1 MNVEIINVG
10 TELLLGEIV
19 NTNATYLQKMC
30 KELGFNVFFQ
40 TVVGDNSQRFLDCL
54 DIAFNRGCDC
64 VITTGELGPTEDD
77 LTKELSAKYLGL
89 EMIFDEDEAKK
100 VNDKCCFVTQLD
112 KVSDNNF
119 KQAYFPKNCYVL
131 DNPIGTANGCV
142 MSKDKKM
149 IVNLPGPPKE
159 MTYVVD
165 HQLKPYLEK
174 YRQAKIYTYDL
185 VTQGIGESAAAT
197 LIDDI
202 VQSQK
207 DISIALYASEEYVRV
222 RLGVKAKHQSEADEF
237 VKQTKKMI
245 EEKLKDYLVENP
257 NLFEEVMKKVN
268 GFTILNECDFLL
280 SDYFVNNGGPVFIH
294 LTLKEHPLGEIVHV
308 LLKYKEKEIFKLYK
322 AINEDSSYV
331 GALDLKPKGNL
342 GNYLDDLREH
352 VVPYKNISLAFAL
365 GVSSSIVAKLNMHY
379 KDINTLLVH
388 LFAESTKG
396 KSTAAMLAIS
406 VWGNPNLSG
415 GGLYN
420 TWNSTENALST
431 SLAGNYGIAYAL
443 DELSMSKIEDTT
455 SLIYNLVGGK
465 DKARLTKDIELRA
478 AATWTTS
485 IISTGEVSLL
495 SKAKNNTGLDIR
507 VLELGGIVW
516 TEDANHSDQVKALV
530 NRNYGVFGA
539 DFVKRLIEFPADRLK
554 EIFEEEREIFIQKV
568 KEKNIQDDMLS
579 RTSCKY
585 AIVTLTIRLINSR
598 YKDRGIILDIE
609 GIRELL
615 VDTEI
620 NSINRRG
627 IKRKAE
633 DWLIQYIESNASKFK
648 SGKETNTNVD
658 YWGTRK
664 ELPNGE
670 LEVAILTNKFEEIMR
685 KGKFEDTKV
694 VLEQLKKEGKLEY
707 EAGRLTRKRK
717 VNAIQT
723 PVYVIR
729 LSQ

>member
-1 MNVEIINVG
+1 MVLKKIIRKPLTGGDKNLKTELFEEKINEDITERELRQNQEVLVNNEEIIPQESTNKDNIIMEKKEELNGLEKVDDEISICYESGKLFYNGDKTSNLLKVGVPEINIDTNNVMLPITTKYLNRDIKILIPRDKAMSKREIIKLSLQG
-10 TELLLGEIV
+10 ADVTEENAKYHIRSIEYQERKIGRV
-19 NTNATYLQKMC
+19 NNTHS
-30 KELGFNVFFQ
+30 ELGF
-40 TVVGDNSQRFLDCL
+40 
-54 DIAFNRGCDC
+54 A
-64 VITTGELGPTEDD
+64 
-77 LTKELSAKYLGL
+77 
-89 EMIFDEDEAKK
+89 
-100 VNDKCCFVTQLD
+100 
-112 KVSDNNF
+112 
-119 KQAYFPKNCYVL
+119 
-131 DNPIGTANGCV
+131 
-142 MSKDKKM
+142 
-149 IVNLPGPPKE
+149 
-159 MTYVVD
+159 
-165 HQLKPYLEK
+165 
-174 YRQAKIYTYDL
+174 
-185 VTQGIGESAAAT
+185 
-197 LIDDI
+197 
-202 VQSQK
+202 
-207 DISIALYASEEYVRV
+207 
-222 RLGVKAKHQSEADEF
+222 
-237 VKQTKKMI
+237 
-245 EEKLKDYLVENP
+245 
-257 NLFEEVMKKVN
+257 
-268 GFTILNECDFLL
+268 
-280 SDYFVNNGGPVFIH
+280 
-294 LTLKEHPLGEIVHV
+294 
-308 LLKYKEKEIFKLYK
+308 KYKEKEIFKLYK

>member
-1 MNVEIINVG
+1 MVLKKIIRKPLTGGYKNLKTELFEEKINEDITERELRQNQEVLVNNEEIIPQESTNKDNIIMEKKEELNGLEKVDDEISICYESGKLFYNGDKTSNLLKVGVPEINIDTNNVMLPITTKYLNRDIKILIPRDKAMSKREIIKLSLQG
-10 TELLLGEIV
+10 ADVTEENAKYHIRSIEYQERKIGRV
-19 NTNATYLQKMC
+19 NNTHS
-30 KELGFNVFFQ
+30 ELGF
-40 TVVGDNSQRFLDCL
+40 
-54 DIAFNRGCDC
+54 A
-64 VITTGELGPTEDD
+64 
-77 LTKELSAKYLGL
+77 
-89 EMIFDEDEAKK
+89 
-100 VNDKCCFVTQLD
+100 
-112 KVSDNNF
+112 
-119 KQAYFPKNCYVL
+119 
-131 DNPIGTANGCV
+131 
-142 MSKDKKM
+142 
-149 IVNLPGPPKE
+149 
-159 MTYVVD
+159 
-165 HQLKPYLEK
+165 
-174 YRQAKIYTYDL
+174 
-185 VTQGIGESAAAT
+185 
-197 LIDDI
+197 
-202 VQSQK
+202 
-207 DISIALYASEEYVRV
+207 
-222 RLGVKAKHQSEADEF
+222 
-237 VKQTKKMI
+237 
-245 EEKLKDYLVENP
+245 
-257 NLFEEVMKKVN
+257 
-268 GFTILNECDFLL
+268 
-280 SDYFVNNGGPVFIH
+280 
-294 LTLKEHPLGEIVHV
+294 
-308 LLKYKEKEIFKLYK
+308 KYKEKEIFKLYK

-670 LEVAILTNKFEEIMR
+670 LEVAILTNKFTVCNR
-685 KGKFEDTKV
+685 FWVKGS
-694 VLEQLKKEGKLEY
+694 VLEFRTE
-707 EAGRLTRKRK
+707 T
-717 VNAIQT
+717 
-723 PVYVIR
+723 
-729 LSQ
+729 

>member
-1 MNVEIINVG
+1 MVLKKIIRKPLTGGYKNLKTELFEEKINEDITERELRQNQEVLVNNEEIIPQESTNKDNIIMEKKEELNGLEKVDDEISICYESGKLFYNGDKTSNLLKVGVPEINIDTNNVMLPITTKYLNRDIKILIPRDKAMSKREIIKLSLQG
-10 TELLLGEIV
+10 ADVTEENAKYHIRSIEYQERKIGRV
-19 NTNATYLQKMC
+19 NNTHS
-30 KELGFNVFFQ
+30 ELGF
-40 TVVGDNSQRFLDCL
+40 
-54 DIAFNRGCDC
+54 A
-64 VITTGELGPTEDD
+64 
-77 LTKELSAKYLGL
+77 
-89 EMIFDEDEAKK
+89 
-100 VNDKCCFVTQLD
+100 
-112 KVSDNNF
+112 
-119 KQAYFPKNCYVL
+119 
-131 DNPIGTANGCV
+131 
-142 MSKDKKM
+142 
-149 IVNLPGPPKE
+149 
-159 MTYVVD
+159 
-165 HQLKPYLEK
+165 
-174 YRQAKIYTYDL
+174 
-185 VTQGIGESAAAT
+185 
-197 LIDDI
+197 
-202 VQSQK
+202 
-207 DISIALYASEEYVRV
+207 
-222 RLGVKAKHQSEADEF
+222 
-237 VKQTKKMI
+237 
-245 EEKLKDYLVENP
+245 
-257 NLFEEVMKKVN
+257 
-268 GFTILNECDFLL
+268 
-280 SDYFVNNGGPVFIH
+280 
-294 LTLKEHPLGEIVHV
+294 
-308 LLKYKEKEIFKLYK
+308 KYKEKEIFKLYK

-620 NSINRRG
+620 NSIG

>member
-1 MNVEIINVG
+1 MVLKKIIRKPLTGGYKNLKTELFEEKINEDITERELRQNQEVLVNNEEIIPQESTNKDNIIMEKKQQLNGLEKVDDEISICYESGKLFYNGDKTSNLLKVGVPEINIDTNNVMLPITTKYLNRDIKILIPRDKAMSKREIIKLSLQG
-10 TELLLGEIV
+10 ADVTEENAKYHIRSIEYQERKIGRV
-19 NTNATYLQKMC
+19 NNTHS
-30 KELGFNVFFQ
+30 ELGF
-40 TVVGDNSQRFLDCL
+40 
-54 DIAFNRGCDC
+54 A
-64 VITTGELGPTEDD
+64 
-77 LTKELSAKYLGL
+77 
-89 EMIFDEDEAKK
+89 
-100 VNDKCCFVTQLD
+100 
-112 KVSDNNF
+112 
-119 KQAYFPKNCYVL
+119 
-131 DNPIGTANGCV
+131 
-142 MSKDKKM
+142 
-149 IVNLPGPPKE
+149 
-159 MTYVVD
+159 
-165 HQLKPYLEK
+165 
-174 YRQAKIYTYDL
+174 
-185 VTQGIGESAAAT
+185 
-197 LIDDI
+197 
-202 VQSQK
+202 
-207 DISIALYASEEYVRV
+207 
-222 RLGVKAKHQSEADEF
+222 
-237 VKQTKKMI
+237 
-245 EEKLKDYLVENP
+245 
-257 NLFEEVMKKVN
+257 
-268 GFTILNECDFLL
+268 
-280 SDYFVNNGGPVFIH
+280 
-294 LTLKEHPLGEIVHV
+294 
-308 LLKYKEKEIFKLYK
+308 KYKEKEIFKLYK

>member
-1 MNVEIINVG
+1 MVLKKIIRKPLTGGYKNLKTELFEEKINEDITERELRQNQEVLVNNEEIIPQESTNKDNIIMEKKEELNGLEKVDDEISICYESGKLFYNGDKTSNLLKVGVPEINIDTNNVMLPITTKYLNRDIKILIPRDKAMSKREIIKLSLQG
-10 TELLLGEIV
+10 ADVTEENAKYHIRSIEYQERKIGRV
-19 NTNATYLQKMC
+19 NNTHS
-30 KELGFNVFFQ
+30 ELGF
-40 TVVGDNSQRFLDCL
+40 
-54 DIAFNRGCDC
+54 A
-64 VITTGELGPTEDD
+64 
-77 LTKELSAKYLGL
+77 
-89 EMIFDEDEAKK
+89 
-100 VNDKCCFVTQLD
+100 
-112 KVSDNNF
+112 
-119 KQAYFPKNCYVL
+119 
-131 DNPIGTANGCV
+131 
-142 MSKDKKM
+142 
-149 IVNLPGPPKE
+149 
-159 MTYVVD
+159 
-165 HQLKPYLEK
+165 
-174 YRQAKIYTYDL
+174 
-185 VTQGIGESAAAT
+185 
-197 LIDDI
+197 
-202 VQSQK
+202 
-207 DISIALYASEEYVRV
+207 
-222 RLGVKAKHQSEADEF
+222 
-237 VKQTKKMI
+237 
-245 EEKLKDYLVENP
+245 
-257 NLFEEVMKKVN
+257 
-268 GFTILNECDFLL
+268 
-280 SDYFVNNGGPVFIH
+280 
-294 LTLKEHPLGEIVHV
+294 
-308 LLKYKEKEIFKLYK
+308 KYKEKEIFKLYK

-579 RTSCKY
+579 RTSFKY

>member
-1 MNVEIINVG
+1 MVLKKIIRKPLTGGYKNLKTELFEEKINEDITERELRQNQEVLVNNEEIIPQESTNKDNIIMEKKEELNGLEKVDDEISICYESGKLFYNGDKTSNLLKVGVPEINIDTNNVMLPITTKYLNRDIKILIPRDKAMSKREIIKLSLQG
-10 TELLLGEIV
+10 ADVTEENAKYHIRSIEYQERKIGRV
-19 NTNATYLQKMC
+19 NNTHS
-30 KELGFNVFFQ
+30 ELGF
-40 TVVGDNSQRFLDCL
+40 
-54 DIAFNRGCDC
+54 A
-64 VITTGELGPTEDD
+64 
-77 LTKELSAKYLGL
+77 
-89 EMIFDEDEAKK
+89 
-100 VNDKCCFVTQLD
+100 
-112 KVSDNNF
+112 
-119 KQAYFPKNCYVL
+119 
-131 DNPIGTANGCV
+131 
-142 MSKDKKM
+142 
-149 IVNLPGPPKE
+149 
-159 MTYVVD
+159 
-165 HQLKPYLEK
+165 
-174 YRQAKIYTYDL
+174 
-185 VTQGIGESAAAT
+185 
-197 LIDDI
+197 
-202 VQSQK
+202 
-207 DISIALYASEEYVRV
+207 
-222 RLGVKAKHQSEADEF
+222 
-237 VKQTKKMI
+237 
-245 EEKLKDYLVENP
+245 
-257 NLFEEVMKKVN
+257 
-268 GFTILNECDFLL
+268 
-280 SDYFVNNGGPVFIH
+280 
-294 LTLKEHPLGEIVHV
+294 
-308 LLKYKEKEIFKLYK
+308 KYKEKEIFKLYK

-598 YKDRGIILDIE
+598 YNDRGIILDIE

>member
-1 MNVEIINVG
+1 MVLKKIIRKPLTGGYKNLKTELFEEKINEDITERELRQNQEVLVNNEEIIPQESTNKDNIIMEKKEELNGLEKVDDEISICYESGKLFYNGDKTSNLLKVGVPEINIDTNNVMLPITTKYLNRDIKILIPRDKAMSKREIIKLSLQG
-10 TELLLGEIV
+10 ADVTEENAKYHIRSIEYQERKIGRV
-19 NTNATYLQKMC
+19 NNTHS
-30 KELGFNVFFQ
+30 ELGF
-40 TVVGDNSQRFLDCL
+40 
-54 DIAFNRGCDC
+54 A
-64 VITTGELGPTEDD
+64 
-77 LTKELSAKYLGL
+77 
-89 EMIFDEDEAKK
+89 
-100 VNDKCCFVTQLD
+100 
-112 KVSDNNF
+112 
-119 KQAYFPKNCYVL
+119 
-131 DNPIGTANGCV
+131 
-142 MSKDKKM
+142 
-149 IVNLPGPPKE
+149 
-159 MTYVVD
+159 
-165 HQLKPYLEK
+165 
-174 YRQAKIYTYDL
+174 
-185 VTQGIGESAAAT
+185 
-197 LIDDI
+197 
-202 VQSQK
+202 
-207 DISIALYASEEYVRV
+207 
-222 RLGVKAKHQSEADEF
+222 
-237 VKQTKKMI
+237 
-245 EEKLKDYLVENP
+245 
-257 NLFEEVMKKVN
+257 
-268 GFTILNECDFLL
+268 
-280 SDYFVNNGGPVFIH
+280 
-294 LTLKEHPLGEIVHV
+294 
-308 LLKYKEKEIFKLYK
+308 KYKEKEIFKLYK

-717 VNAIQT
+717 VNSIQT

>member
-1 MNVEIINVG
+1 MVLKKIIRKPLTGGYKNLKTELFEEKINEDITERELRQNQEVLVNNEEIIPQESTNKDNIIMEKKEELNGLEKVDDEISICYESGKLFYNGDKTSNLLKVGVPEINIDTNNVMLPITTKYLNRDIKILIPRDKAMSKREIIKLSLQG
-10 TELLLGEIV
+10 ADVTEENAKYHIRSIEYQERKIGRV
-19 NTNATYLQKMC
+19 NNTHS
-30 KELGFNVFFQ
+30 ELGF
-40 TVVGDNSQRFLDCL
+40 
-54 DIAFNRGCDC
+54 A
-64 VITTGELGPTEDD
+64 
-77 LTKELSAKYLGL
+77 
-89 EMIFDEDEAKK
+89 
-100 VNDKCCFVTQLD
+100 
-112 KVSDNNF
+112 
-119 KQAYFPKNCYVL
+119 
-131 DNPIGTANGCV
+131 
-142 MSKDKKM
+142 
-149 IVNLPGPPKE
+149 
-159 MTYVVD
+159 
-165 HQLKPYLEK
+165 
-174 YRQAKIYTYDL
+174 
-185 VTQGIGESAAAT
+185 
-197 LIDDI
+197 
-202 VQSQK
+202 
-207 DISIALYASEEYVRV
+207 
-222 RLGVKAKHQSEADEF
+222 
-237 VKQTKKMI
+237 
-245 EEKLKDYLVENP
+245 
-257 NLFEEVMKKVN
+257 
-268 GFTILNECDFLL
+268 
-280 SDYFVNNGGPVFIH
+280 
-294 LTLKEHPLGEIVHV
+294 
-308 LLKYKEKEIFKLYK
+308 KYKEKEIFKLYK

-396 KSTAAMLAIS
+396 KSTAAMLAIF

-664 ELPNGE
+664 ELQM
-670 LEVAILTNKFEEIMR
+670 V
-685 KGKFEDTKV
+685 
-694 VLEQLKKEGKLEY
+694 
-707 EAGRLTRKRK
+707 
-717 VNAIQT
+717 
-723 PVYVIR
+723 
-729 LSQ
+729 S

>member
-1 MNVEIINVG
+1 MVLKKIIRKPLTGGYKNLKTELFEEKINEDITERELRQNQEVLVNNEEIIPQESTNKDNIIMEKKEELNGLEKVDDEISICYESGKLFYNGDKTSNLLKVGVPEINIDTNNVMLPITTKYLNRDIKILIPRDKAMSKREIIKLSLQG
-10 TELLLGEIV
+10 ADVTEENAKYHIRSIEYQERKIGRV
-19 NTNATYLQKMC
+19 NNTHS
-30 KELGFNVFFQ
+30 ELGF
-40 TVVGDNSQRFLDCL
+40 
-54 DIAFNRGCDC
+54 A
-64 VITTGELGPTEDD
+64 
-77 LTKELSAKYLGL
+77 
-89 EMIFDEDEAKK
+89 
-100 VNDKCCFVTQLD
+100 
-112 KVSDNNF
+112 
-119 KQAYFPKNCYVL
+119 
-131 DNPIGTANGCV
+131 
-142 MSKDKKM
+142 
-149 IVNLPGPPKE
+149 
-159 MTYVVD
+159 
-165 HQLKPYLEK
+165 
-174 YRQAKIYTYDL
+174 
-185 VTQGIGESAAAT
+185 
-197 LIDDI
+197 
-202 VQSQK
+202 
-207 DISIALYASEEYVRV
+207 
-222 RLGVKAKHQSEADEF
+222 
-237 VKQTKKMI
+237 
-245 EEKLKDYLVENP
+245 
-257 NLFEEVMKKVN
+257 
-268 GFTILNECDFLL
+268 
-280 SDYFVNNGGPVFIH
+280 
-294 LTLKEHPLGEIVHV
+294 
-308 LLKYKEKEIFKLYK
+308 KYKEKEIFKLYK

-396 KSTAAMLAIS
+396 KSTAAMLVIS

-568 KEKNIQDDMLS
+568 KEKNIHDDMLS
-579 RTSCKY
+579 ITSSKY

>member
-1 MNVEIINVG
+1 MVLKKIIRKPLTGGYKNLKTELFEEKINEDITERELRQNQEVLVNNEEIIPQESTNKDNIIMEKKEELNGLEKVDDEISICYESGKLFYNGDKTSNLLKVGVPEINIDTNNVMLPITTKYLNRDIKILIPRDKAMSKREIIKLSLQG
-10 TELLLGEIV
+10 ADVTEENAKYHIRSIEYQERKIGRV
-19 NTNATYLQKMC
+19 NNTHS
-30 KELGFNVFFQ
+30 ELGF
-40 TVVGDNSQRFLDCL
+40 
-54 DIAFNRGCDC
+54 A
-64 VITTGELGPTEDD
+64 
-77 LTKELSAKYLGL
+77 
-89 EMIFDEDEAKK
+89 
-100 VNDKCCFVTQLD
+100 
-112 KVSDNNF
+112 
-119 KQAYFPKNCYVL
+119 
-131 DNPIGTANGCV
+131 
-142 MSKDKKM
+142 
-149 IVNLPGPPKE
+149 
-159 MTYVVD
+159 
-165 HQLKPYLEK
+165 
-174 YRQAKIYTYDL
+174 
-185 VTQGIGESAAAT
+185 
-197 LIDDI
+197 
-202 VQSQK
+202 
-207 DISIALYASEEYVRV
+207 
-222 RLGVKAKHQSEADEF
+222 
-237 VKQTKKMI
+237 
-245 EEKLKDYLVENP
+245 
-257 NLFEEVMKKVN
+257 
-268 GFTILNECDFLL
+268 
-280 SDYFVNNGGPVFIH
+280 
-294 LTLKEHPLGEIVHV
+294 
-308 LLKYKEKEIFKLYK
+308 KYKEKEIFKLYK

-396 KSTAAMLAIS
+396 KSTSAMLAIS

>member
-1 MNVEIINVG
+1 MVLKKIIRKPLTGGYKNLKTELFEEKINEDITERELRQNQEVLVNNEEIIPQESTNKDNIIMEKKEELNGLEKVDDEISICYESGKLFYNGDKTSNLLKVGVPEINIDTNNVMLPITTKYLNRDIKILIPRDKAMSKREIIKLSLQG
-10 TELLLGEIV
+10 ADVTEENAKYHIRSIEYQERKIGRV
-19 NTNATYLQKMC
+19 NNTHS
-30 KELGFNVFFQ
+30 ELGF
-40 TVVGDNSQRFLDCL
+40 
-54 DIAFNRGCDC
+54 A
-64 VITTGELGPTEDD
+64 
-77 LTKELSAKYLGL
+77 
-89 EMIFDEDEAKK
+89 
-100 VNDKCCFVTQLD
+100 
-112 KVSDNNF
+112 
-119 KQAYFPKNCYVL
+119 
-131 DNPIGTANGCV
+131 
-142 MSKDKKM
+142 
-149 IVNLPGPPKE
+149 
-159 MTYVVD
+159 
-165 HQLKPYLEK
+165 
-174 YRQAKIYTYDL
+174 
-185 VTQGIGESAAAT
+185 
-197 LIDDI
+197 
-202 VQSQK
+202 
-207 DISIALYASEEYVRV
+207 
-222 RLGVKAKHQSEADEF
+222 
-237 VKQTKKMI
+237 
-245 EEKLKDYLVENP
+245 
-257 NLFEEVMKKVN
+257 
-268 GFTILNECDFLL
+268 
-280 SDYFVNNGGPVFIH
+280 
-294 LTLKEHPLGEIVHV
+294 
-308 LLKYKEKEIFKLYK
+308 KYKEKEIFKLYK

-633 DWLIQYIESNASKFK
+633 DGLIQYIESNASKFK

>member
-1 MNVEIINVG
+1 MVLKKIIRKPLTGGYRNLKTELFEEKINEDITERELRQNQEVLVNNEEIIPQESTNKDNIIMEKKEELNGLEKVDDEISICYESGKLFYNGDKTSNLLKVGVPEINIDTNNVMLPITTKYLNRDIKILIPRDKAMSKREIIKLSLQG
-10 TELLLGEIV
+10 ADVTEENAKYHIRSIEYQERKIGRV
-19 NTNATYLQKMC
+19 NNTHS
-30 KELGFNVFFQ
+30 ELGF
-40 TVVGDNSQRFLDCL
+40 
-54 DIAFNRGCDC
+54 A
-64 VITTGELGPTEDD
+64 
-77 LTKELSAKYLGL
+77 
-89 EMIFDEDEAKK
+89 
-100 VNDKCCFVTQLD
+100 
-112 KVSDNNF
+112 
-119 KQAYFPKNCYVL
+119 
-131 DNPIGTANGCV
+131 
-142 MSKDKKM
+142 
-149 IVNLPGPPKE
+149 
-159 MTYVVD
+159 
-165 HQLKPYLEK
+165 
-174 YRQAKIYTYDL
+174 
-185 VTQGIGESAAAT
+185 
-197 LIDDI
+197 
-202 VQSQK
+202 
-207 DISIALYASEEYVRV
+207 
-222 RLGVKAKHQSEADEF
+222 
-237 VKQTKKMI
+237 
-245 EEKLKDYLVENP
+245 
-257 NLFEEVMKKVN
+257 
-268 GFTILNECDFLL
+268 
-280 SDYFVNNGGPVFIH
+280 
-294 LTLKEHPLGEIVHV
+294 
-308 LLKYKEKEIFKLYK
+308 KYKEKEIFKLYK

>member
-1 MNVEIINVG
+1 MVLKKIIRKPLTGGYKNLKTELFEEKINEDITERELRQNQEVLVNNEEIIPQESTNKDNIIMEKKEELNGLEKVDDEISICYESGKLFYNGDKTSNLLKVGVPEINIDTNNVMLPITTKYLNRDIKILIPRDKAMSKREIIKLSLQG
-10 TELLLGEIV
+10 ADVTEENAKYHIRSIEYQERKIGRV
-19 NTNATYLQKMC
+19 NNTHS
-30 KELGFNVFFQ
+30 ELGF
-40 TVVGDNSQRFLDCL
+40 
-54 DIAFNRGCDC
+54 A
-64 VITTGELGPTEDD
+64 
-77 LTKELSAKYLGL
+77 
-89 EMIFDEDEAKK
+89 
-100 VNDKCCFVTQLD
+100 
-112 KVSDNNF
+112 
-119 KQAYFPKNCYVL
+119 
-131 DNPIGTANGCV
+131 
-142 MSKDKKM
+142 
-149 IVNLPGPPKE
+149 
-159 MTYVVD
+159 
-165 HQLKPYLEK
+165 
-174 YRQAKIYTYDL
+174 
-185 VTQGIGESAAAT
+185 
-197 LIDDI
+197 
-202 VQSQK
+202 
-207 DISIALYASEEYVRV
+207 
-222 RLGVKAKHQSEADEF
+222 
-237 VKQTKKMI
+237 
-245 EEKLKDYLVENP
+245 
-257 NLFEEVMKKVN
+257 
-268 GFTILNECDFLL
+268 
-280 SDYFVNNGGPVFIH
+280 
-294 LTLKEHPLGEIVHV
+294 
-308 LLKYKEKEIFKLYK
+308 KYKEKEIFKLYK

-507 VLELGGIVW
+507 ELELGGIVW

>member
-1 MNVEIINVG
+1 MVLKKIIRKPLTGGYKNLKTELFEEKINEDITERELRQNQEVLVNNEEIIPQEITNKDNIIMEKKEELNGLEKVDDEISICYESGKLFYNGDKTSNLLKVGVPEINIDTNNVMLPITTKYLNRDIKILIPRDKAMSKREIIKLSLQG
-10 TELLLGEIV
+10 ADVTEENAKYHIRSIEYQERKIGRV
-19 NTNATYLQKMC
+19 NNTHS
-30 KELGFNVFFQ
+30 ELGF
-40 TVVGDNSQRFLDCL
+40 
-54 DIAFNRGCDC
+54 A
-64 VITTGELGPTEDD
+64 
-77 LTKELSAKYLGL
+77 
-89 EMIFDEDEAKK
+89 
-100 VNDKCCFVTQLD
+100 
-112 KVSDNNF
+112 
-119 KQAYFPKNCYVL
+119 
-131 DNPIGTANGCV
+131 
-142 MSKDKKM
+142 
-149 IVNLPGPPKE
+149 
-159 MTYVVD
+159 
-165 HQLKPYLEK
+165 
-174 YRQAKIYTYDL
+174 
-185 VTQGIGESAAAT
+185 
-197 LIDDI
+197 
-202 VQSQK
+202 
-207 DISIALYASEEYVRV
+207 
-222 RLGVKAKHQSEADEF
+222 
-237 VKQTKKMI
+237 
-245 EEKLKDYLVENP
+245 
-257 NLFEEVMKKVN
+257 
-268 GFTILNECDFLL
+268 
-280 SDYFVNNGGPVFIH
+280 
-294 LTLKEHPLGEIVHV
+294 
-308 LLKYKEKEIFKLYK
+308 KYKEKEIFKLYK

>member
-1 MNVEIINVG
+1 MVLKKIIRKPLTGGYKNLKTELFEEKINEDITERELRQNQEVLVNNEEIIPQESTNKDNIIMEKKEELNGLEKVDDEISICYESGKLFYNGDKTSNLLKVGVPEINIDTNNVMLPITTKYLNRDIKILIPRDKAMSKREIIKLSLQG
-10 TELLLGEIV
+10 ADVTEENAKYHIRSIEYQERKIGRV
-19 NTNATYLQKMC
+19 NNTHS
-30 KELGFNVFFQ
+30 ELGF
-40 TVVGDNSQRFLDCL
+40 
-54 DIAFNRGCDC
+54 A
-64 VITTGELGPTEDD
+64 
-77 LTKELSAKYLGL
+77 
-89 EMIFDEDEAKK
+89 
-100 VNDKCCFVTQLD
+100 
-112 KVSDNNF
+112 
-119 KQAYFPKNCYVL
+119 
-131 DNPIGTANGCV
+131 
-142 MSKDKKM
+142 
-149 IVNLPGPPKE
+149 
-159 MTYVVD
+159 
-165 HQLKPYLEK
+165 
-174 YRQAKIYTYDL
+174 
-185 VTQGIGESAAAT
+185 
-197 LIDDI
+197 
-202 VQSQK
+202 
-207 DISIALYASEEYVRV
+207 
-222 RLGVKAKHQSEADEF
+222 
-237 VKQTKKMI
+237 
-245 EEKLKDYLVENP
+245 
-257 NLFEEVMKKVN
+257 
-268 GFTILNECDFLL
+268 
-280 SDYFVNNGGPVFIH
+280 
-294 LTLKEHPLGEIVHV
+294 
-308 LLKYKEKEIFKLYK
+308 KYKEKEIFKLYK

-495 SKAKNNTGLDIR
+495 SKARNNTGLDIR

>member
-1 MNVEIINVG
+1 MVLKKIIRKPLTGGYKNLKTELFEEKINEDITERELRQNQEVLVNNEEIIPQESTNKDNIIMEKKEELNGLEKVDDEISICYESGKLFYNGDKTSNLLKVGVPEINIDTNNVMLPITTKYLNRDIKILIPRDKAMSKREIIKLSLQG
-10 TELLLGEIV
+10 ADVTEENAKYHIRSIEYQERKIGRV
-19 NTNATYLQKMC
+19 NNTHS
-30 KELGFNVFFQ
+30 ELGF
-40 TVVGDNSQRFLDCL
+40 
-54 DIAFNRGCDC
+54 A
-64 VITTGELGPTEDD
+64 
-77 LTKELSAKYLGL
+77 
-89 EMIFDEDEAKK
+89 
-100 VNDKCCFVTQLD
+100 
-112 KVSDNNF
+112 
-119 KQAYFPKNCYVL
+119 
-131 DNPIGTANGCV
+131 
-142 MSKDKKM
+142 
-149 IVNLPGPPKE
+149 
-159 MTYVVD
+159 
-165 HQLKPYLEK
+165 
-174 YRQAKIYTYDL
+174 
-185 VTQGIGESAAAT
+185 
-197 LIDDI
+197 
-202 VQSQK
+202 
-207 DISIALYASEEYVRV
+207 
-222 RLGVKAKHQSEADEF
+222 
-237 VKQTKKMI
+237 
-245 EEKLKDYLVENP
+245 
-257 NLFEEVMKKVN
+257 
-268 GFTILNECDFLL
+268 
-280 SDYFVNNGGPVFIH
+280 
-294 LTLKEHPLGEIVHV
+294 
-308 LLKYKEKEIFKLYK
+308 KYKEKEIFKLYK

-507 VLELGGIVW
+507 VLELGGIVR

>member
-1 MNVEIINVG
+1 MVLKKIIRKPLTGGYKNLKTELFEEKINEDITERELRQNQEVLVNNEEIIPQESTNKDNIIMEKKEELNGLEKVDDEISICYESGKLFYNGDKTSNLLKVGVPEINIDTNNVMLPITTKYLNRDIKILIPRDKAMSKREIIKLSLQG
-10 TELLLGEIV
+10 ADVTEENAKYHIRSIEYQERKIGRV
-19 NTNATYLQKMC
+19 NNTHS
-30 KELGFNVFFQ
+30 ELGF
-40 TVVGDNSQRFLDCL
+40 
-54 DIAFNRGCDC
+54 A
-64 VITTGELGPTEDD
+64 
-77 LTKELSAKYLGL
+77 
-89 EMIFDEDEAKK
+89 
-100 VNDKCCFVTQLD
+100 
-112 KVSDNNF
+112 
-119 KQAYFPKNCYVL
+119 
-131 DNPIGTANGCV
+131 
-142 MSKDKKM
+142 
-149 IVNLPGPPKE
+149 
-159 MTYVVD
+159 
-165 HQLKPYLEK
+165 
-174 YRQAKIYTYDL
+174 
-185 VTQGIGESAAAT
+185 
-197 LIDDI
+197 
-202 VQSQK
+202 
-207 DISIALYASEEYVRV
+207 
-222 RLGVKAKHQSEADEF
+222 
-237 VKQTKKMI
+237 
-245 EEKLKDYLVENP
+245 
-257 NLFEEVMKKVN
+257 
-268 GFTILNECDFLL
+268 
-280 SDYFVNNGGPVFIH
+280 
-294 LTLKEHPLGEIVHV
+294 
-308 LLKYKEKEIFKLYK
+308 KYKEKEIFKLYK

-579 RTSCKY
+579 RISCKY

-694 VLEQLKKEGKLEY
+694 VLEQLKKECKLEY

>member
-1 MNVEIINVG
+1 MVLKKIIRKPLTGGYKNLKTELFEEKINEDITERELRQNQEVLVNNEEIIPQESTNKDNIIMEKKEELNGLEKVDDEISICYESGKLFYNGDKTSNLLKVGVPEINIDTNNVMLPITTKYLNRDIKILIPRDKAMSKREIIKLSLQG
-10 TELLLGEIV
+10 ADVTEENAKYHIRSIEYQERKIGRV
-19 NTNATYLQKMC
+19 NNTHS
-30 KELGFNVFFQ
+30 ELGF
-40 TVVGDNSQRFLDCL
+40 
-54 DIAFNRGCDC
+54 A
-64 VITTGELGPTEDD
+64 
-77 LTKELSAKYLGL
+77 
-89 EMIFDEDEAKK
+89 
-100 VNDKCCFVTQLD
+100 
-112 KVSDNNF
+112 
-119 KQAYFPKNCYVL
+119 
-131 DNPIGTANGCV
+131 
-142 MSKDKKM
+142 
-149 IVNLPGPPKE
+149 
-159 MTYVVD
+159 
-165 HQLKPYLEK
+165 
-174 YRQAKIYTYDL
+174 
-185 VTQGIGESAAAT
+185 
-197 LIDDI
+197 
-202 VQSQK
+202 
-207 DISIALYASEEYVRV
+207 
-222 RLGVKAKHQSEADEF
+222 
-237 VKQTKKMI
+237 
-245 EEKLKDYLVENP
+245 
-257 NLFEEVMKKVN
+257 
-268 GFTILNECDFLL
+268 
-280 SDYFVNNGGPVFIH
+280 
-294 LTLKEHPLGEIVHV
+294 
-308 LLKYKEKEIFKLYK
+308 KYKEKEIFKLYK

-670 LEVAILTNKFEEIMR
+670 LEVAILTNKFEEIIR

>member
-1 MNVEIINVG
+1 MVLKKIIRKPLTGGYKNLKTELFEEKINEDITGRELRQNQEVLVNNEEIIPQESTNKDNIIMEKKEELNGLEKVDDEISICYESGKLFYNGDKTSNLLKVGVPEINIDTNNVMLPITTKYLNRDIKILIPRDKAMSKREIIKLSLQG
-10 TELLLGEIV
+10 ADVTEENAKYHIRSIEYQERKIGRV
-19 NTNATYLQKMC
+19 NNTHS
-30 KELGFNVFFQ
+30 ELGF
-40 TVVGDNSQRFLDCL
+40 
-54 DIAFNRGCDC
+54 A
-64 VITTGELGPTEDD
+64 
-77 LTKELSAKYLGL
+77 
-89 EMIFDEDEAKK
+89 
-100 VNDKCCFVTQLD
+100 
-112 KVSDNNF
+112 
-119 KQAYFPKNCYVL
+119 
-131 DNPIGTANGCV
+131 
-142 MSKDKKM
+142 
-149 IVNLPGPPKE
+149 
-159 MTYVVD
+159 
-165 HQLKPYLEK
+165 
-174 YRQAKIYTYDL
+174 
-185 VTQGIGESAAAT
+185 
-197 LIDDI
+197 
-202 VQSQK
+202 
-207 DISIALYASEEYVRV
+207 
-222 RLGVKAKHQSEADEF
+222 
-237 VKQTKKMI
+237 
-245 EEKLKDYLVENP
+245 
-257 NLFEEVMKKVN
+257 
-268 GFTILNECDFLL
+268 
-280 SDYFVNNGGPVFIH
+280 
-294 LTLKEHPLGEIVHV
+294 
-308 LLKYKEKEIFKLYK
+308 KYKEKEIFKLYK

>member
-1 MNVEIINVG
+1 MVLKKIIRKPLTGGYKNLKTELFEEKINEDITERELRQNQEVLVNNEEIITQESTNKDNIIMEKKEELNGLEKVDDEISICYESGKLFYNGDKTSNLLKVGVPEINIDTNNVMLPITTKYLNRDIKILIPRDKAMSKREIIKLSLQG
-10 TELLLGEIV
+10 ADVTEENAKYHIRSIEYQERKIGRV
-19 NTNATYLQKMC
+19 NNTHS
-30 KELGFNVFFQ
+30 ELGF
-40 TVVGDNSQRFLDCL
+40 
-54 DIAFNRGCDC
+54 A
-64 VITTGELGPTEDD
+64 
-77 LTKELSAKYLGL
+77 
-89 EMIFDEDEAKK
+89 
-100 VNDKCCFVTQLD
+100 
-112 KVSDNNF
+112 
-119 KQAYFPKNCYVL
+119 
-131 DNPIGTANGCV
+131 
-142 MSKDKKM
+142 
-149 IVNLPGPPKE
+149 
-159 MTYVVD
+159 
-165 HQLKPYLEK
+165 
-174 YRQAKIYTYDL
+174 
-185 VTQGIGESAAAT
+185 
-197 LIDDI
+197 
-202 VQSQK
+202 
-207 DISIALYASEEYVRV
+207 
-222 RLGVKAKHQSEADEF
+222 
-237 VKQTKKMI
+237 
-245 EEKLKDYLVENP
+245 
-257 NLFEEVMKKVN
+257 
-268 GFTILNECDFLL
+268 
-280 SDYFVNNGGPVFIH
+280 
-294 LTLKEHPLGEIVHV
+294 
-308 LLKYKEKEIFKLYK
+308 KYKEKEIFKLYK

>member
-1 MNVEIINVG
+1 MVLKKIIRKPLTGGYKNLKTELFEEKINEDITERELRQNQEVLVNNEEIIPQESTNKDNIIMEKKEELNGLEKVDDEISICYESGKLFYNGDKTSNLLKVGVPEINIDTNNVMLPITTKYLNRDIKILIPRDKAMSKREIIKLSLQG
-10 TELLLGEIV
+10 ADVTEENAKYHIRSIEYQERKIGRV
-19 NTNATYLQKMC
+19 NNTHS
-30 KELGFNVFFQ
+30 ELGF
-40 TVVGDNSQRFLDCL
+40 
-54 DIAFNRGCDC
+54 A
-64 VITTGELGPTEDD
+64 
-77 LTKELSAKYLGL
+77 
-89 EMIFDEDEAKK
+89 
-100 VNDKCCFVTQLD
+100 
-112 KVSDNNF
+112 
-119 KQAYFPKNCYVL
+119 
-131 DNPIGTANGCV
+131 
-142 MSKDKKM
+142 
-149 IVNLPGPPKE
+149 
-159 MTYVVD
+159 
-165 HQLKPYLEK
+165 
-174 YRQAKIYTYDL
+174 
-185 VTQGIGESAAAT
+185 
-197 LIDDI
+197 
-202 VQSQK
+202 
-207 DISIALYASEEYVRV
+207 
-222 RLGVKAKHQSEADEF
+222 
-237 VKQTKKMI
+237 
-245 EEKLKDYLVENP
+245 
-257 NLFEEVMKKVN
+257 
-268 GFTILNECDFLL
+268 
-280 SDYFVNNGGPVFIH
+280 
-294 LTLKEHPLGEIVHV
+294 
-308 LLKYKEKEIFKLYK
+308 KYKEKEIFKLYK

-539 DFVKRLIEFPADRLK
+539 DFVKRLIEFPAYRLK

>member
-1 MNVEIINVG
+1 MVLKKIIRKPLTGGYKNLKTELFEEKINEDITERELRQNQEVLVNNEEIIPQESTNKDNIIMEKKEELNGLEKVDDEISICYESGKLFYNGDKTSNLLKVGVPEINIDTNNVMLPITTKYLNRDIKILIPRDKAMSKREIIKLSLQG
-10 TELLLGEIV
+10 ADVTEENAKYHIRSIEYQERKIGRV
-19 NTNATYLQKMC
+19 NNTHS
-30 KELGFNVFFQ
+30 ELGF
-40 TVVGDNSQRFLDCL
+40 
-54 DIAFNRGCDC
+54 A
-64 VITTGELGPTEDD
+64 
-77 LTKELSAKYLGL
+77 
-89 EMIFDEDEAKK
+89 
-100 VNDKCCFVTQLD
+100 
-112 KVSDNNF
+112 
-119 KQAYFPKNCYVL
+119 
-131 DNPIGTANGCV
+131 
-142 MSKDKKM
+142 
-149 IVNLPGPPKE
+149 
-159 MTYVVD
+159 
-165 HQLKPYLEK
+165 
-174 YRQAKIYTYDL
+174 
-185 VTQGIGESAAAT
+185 
-197 LIDDI
+197 
-202 VQSQK
+202 
-207 DISIALYASEEYVRV
+207 
-222 RLGVKAKHQSEADEF
+222 
-237 VKQTKKMI
+237 
-245 EEKLKDYLVENP
+245 
-257 NLFEEVMKKVN
+257 
-268 GFTILNECDFLL
+268 
-280 SDYFVNNGGPVFIH
+280 
-294 LTLKEHPLGEIVHV
+294 
-308 LLKYKEKEIFKLYK
+308 KYKEKEIFKLYK

-539 DFVKRLIEFPADRLK
+539 DFVKRLIAFPADRLK

>member
-1 MNVEIINVG
+1 MVLKKIIRKPLTGGYKNLKTELFEEKINEDITERELRQNQEVLVNNEEIIPQESTNKDNIIMEKKEELNGLEKVDDEISICYESGKLFYNGDKTSNLLKVGVPEINIDTNNVMLPITTKYLNRDIKILIPRDKAMSKREIIKLSLQG
-10 TELLLGEIV
+10 ADVTEENAKYHIRSIEYQERKIGRV
-19 NTNATYLQKMC
+19 NNTHS
-30 KELGFNVFFQ
+30 ELGF
-40 TVVGDNSQRFLDCL
+40 
-54 DIAFNRGCDC
+54 A
-64 VITTGELGPTEDD
+64 
-77 LTKELSAKYLGL
+77 
-89 EMIFDEDEAKK
+89 
-100 VNDKCCFVTQLD
+100 
-112 KVSDNNF
+112 
-119 KQAYFPKNCYVL
+119 
-131 DNPIGTANGCV
+131 
-142 MSKDKKM
+142 
-149 IVNLPGPPKE
+149 
-159 MTYVVD
+159 
-165 HQLKPYLEK
+165 
-174 YRQAKIYTYDL
+174 
-185 VTQGIGESAAAT
+185 
-197 LIDDI
+197 
-202 VQSQK
+202 
-207 DISIALYASEEYVRV
+207 
-222 RLGVKAKHQSEADEF
+222 
-237 VKQTKKMI
+237 
-245 EEKLKDYLVENP
+245 
-257 NLFEEVMKKVN
+257 
-268 GFTILNECDFLL
+268 
-280 SDYFVNNGGPVFIH
+280 
-294 LTLKEHPLGEIVHV
+294 
-308 LLKYKEKEIFKLYK
+308 KYKEKEIFKLYK

-406 VWGNPNLSG
+406 VWGNPNLSV

>member
-1 MNVEIINVG
+1 MVLKKIIRKPLTGGYKNLKTELFEEKINEDITERELRQNQEVLVNNEEIIPQESTNKDNIIMEKKEELNGLEKVDDEISICYESGKLFYNGDKTSNLLKVGVPEINIDTNNVMLPITTKYLNRDIKILIPRDKAMSKREIIKLSLQG
-10 TELLLGEIV
+10 ADVTEENAKYHIRSIEYQERKIGRV
-19 NTNATYLQKMC
+19 NNTHS
-30 KELGFNVFFQ
+30 ELGF
-40 TVVGDNSQRFLDCL
+40 
-54 DIAFNRGCDC
+54 A
-64 VITTGELGPTEDD
+64 
-77 LTKELSAKYLGL
+77 
-89 EMIFDEDEAKK
+89 
-100 VNDKCCFVTQLD
+100 
-112 KVSDNNF
+112 
-119 KQAYFPKNCYVL
+119 
-131 DNPIGTANGCV
+131 
-142 MSKDKKM
+142 
-149 IVNLPGPPKE
+149 
-159 MTYVVD
+159 
-165 HQLKPYLEK
+165 
-174 YRQAKIYTYDL
+174 
-185 VTQGIGESAAAT
+185 
-197 LIDDI
+197 
-202 VQSQK
+202 
-207 DISIALYASEEYVRV
+207 
-222 RLGVKAKHQSEADEF
+222 
-237 VKQTKKMI
+237 
-245 EEKLKDYLVENP
+245 
-257 NLFEEVMKKVN
+257 
-268 GFTILNECDFLL
+268 
-280 SDYFVNNGGPVFIH
+280 
-294 LTLKEHPLGEIVHV
+294 
-308 LLKYKEKEIFKLYK
+308 KYKEKEIFKLYK

-658 YWGTRK
+658 YWSTRK

>member
-1 MNVEIINVG
+1 MVLKKIIRKPLTGGYKNLKTELFEEKINEDITERELRQNQEVLVNNEEIIPQESTNKDNIIMEKKEELNGLEKVDDEISICYESGKLFYNGDKTSNLLKVGVPEINIDTNNVMLPITTKYLNRDIKILIPRDKAMSKREIIKLSLQG
-10 TELLLGEIV
+10 ADVTEENAKYHIRSIEYQERKIGRV
-19 NTNATYLQKMC
+19 NNTHS
-30 KELGFNVFFQ
+30 ELGF
-40 TVVGDNSQRFLDCL
+40 
-54 DIAFNRGCDC
+54 A
-64 VITTGELGPTEDD
+64 
-77 LTKELSAKYLGL
+77 
-89 EMIFDEDEAKK
+89 
-100 VNDKCCFVTQLD
+100 
-112 KVSDNNF
+112 
-119 KQAYFPKNCYVL
+119 
-131 DNPIGTANGCV
+131 
-142 MSKDKKM
+142 
-149 IVNLPGPPKE
+149 
-159 MTYVVD
+159 
-165 HQLKPYLEK
+165 
-174 YRQAKIYTYDL
+174 
-185 VTQGIGESAAAT
+185 
-197 LIDDI
+197 
-202 VQSQK
+202 
-207 DISIALYASEEYVRV
+207 
-222 RLGVKAKHQSEADEF
+222 
-237 VKQTKKMI
+237 
-245 EEKLKDYLVENP
+245 
-257 NLFEEVMKKVN
+257 
-268 GFTILNECDFLL
+268 
-280 SDYFVNNGGPVFIH
+280 
-294 LTLKEHPLGEIVHV
+294 
-308 LLKYKEKEIFKLYK
+308 KYKEKEIFKLYK

-598 YKDRGIILDIE
+598 YKHRGIILDIE

>member
-1 MNVEIINVG
+1 MVLKKIIRKPLTGGYKNLKTELFEEKINEDITERELRQNQEVLVNNEEIIPQESTNKDNIIMEKKEELNGLEKVDDEISICYESGKLFYNGDKTSNLLKVGVPEINIDTNNVMLPITTKYLNRDIKILIPRDKAMSKREIIKLSLQG
-10 TELLLGEIV
+10 ADVTEENAKYHIRSIEYQERKIGRV
-19 NTNATYLQKMC
+19 NNTHS
-30 KELGFNVFFQ
+30 ELGF
-40 TVVGDNSQRFLDCL
+40 
-54 DIAFNRGCDC
+54 A
-64 VITTGELGPTEDD
+64 
-77 LTKELSAKYLGL
+77 
-89 EMIFDEDEAKK
+89 
-100 VNDKCCFVTQLD
+100 
-112 KVSDNNF
+112 
-119 KQAYFPKNCYVL
+119 
-131 DNPIGTANGCV
+131 
-142 MSKDKKM
+142 
-149 IVNLPGPPKE
+149 
-159 MTYVVD
+159 
-165 HQLKPYLEK
+165 
-174 YRQAKIYTYDL
+174 
-185 VTQGIGESAAAT
+185 
-197 LIDDI
+197 
-202 VQSQK
+202 
-207 DISIALYASEEYVRV
+207 
-222 RLGVKAKHQSEADEF
+222 
-237 VKQTKKMI
+237 
-245 EEKLKDYLVENP
+245 
-257 NLFEEVMKKVN
+257 
-268 GFTILNECDFLL
+268 
-280 SDYFVNNGGPVFIH
+280 
-294 LTLKEHPLGEIVHV
+294 
-308 LLKYKEKEIFKLYK
+308 KYKEKEIFKLYK

-568 KEKNIQDDMLS
+568 KEKNIHDDMLS
-579 RTSCKY
+579 RTSSKY

-658 YWGTRK
+658 YLGTRK

>member
-1 MNVEIINVG
+1 MVLKKIIRKPLTGGYKNLKTELFEEKINEDITERELRQNQEVLVNNEEIIPQESTNKDNIIMEKKEELNGLEKVDDEISICYESGKLFYNGDKTSNLLKVGVPEINIDTNNVMLPITTKYLNRDIKILIPRDKAMSKREIIKLSLQG
-10 TELLLGEIV
+10 ADVTEENAKYHIRSIEYQERKIGRV
-19 NTNATYLQKMC
+19 NNTHS
-30 KELGFNVFFQ
+30 ELGF
-40 TVVGDNSQRFLDCL
+40 
-54 DIAFNRGCDC
+54 A
-64 VITTGELGPTEDD
+64 
-77 LTKELSAKYLGL
+77 
-89 EMIFDEDEAKK
+89 
-100 VNDKCCFVTQLD
+100 
-112 KVSDNNF
+112 
-119 KQAYFPKNCYVL
+119 
-131 DNPIGTANGCV
+131 
-142 MSKDKKM
+142 
-149 IVNLPGPPKE
+149 
-159 MTYVVD
+159 
-165 HQLKPYLEK
+165 
-174 YRQAKIYTYDL
+174 
-185 VTQGIGESAAAT
+185 
-197 LIDDI
+197 
-202 VQSQK
+202 
-207 DISIALYASEEYVRV
+207 
-222 RLGVKAKHQSEADEF
+222 
-237 VKQTKKMI
+237 
-245 EEKLKDYLVENP
+245 
-257 NLFEEVMKKVN
+257 
-268 GFTILNECDFLL
+268 
-280 SDYFVNNGGPVFIH
+280 
-294 LTLKEHPLGEIVHV
+294 
-308 LLKYKEKEIFKLYK
+308 KYKEKEIFKLYK

-465 DKARLTKDIELRA
+465 DKARLTNDIELRA

>member
-1 MNVEIINVG
+1 MVLKKIIRKPLTGGYKNLKTELFEEKINEDITERELRQNQEVLVNNEEIIPQESTNKDNIIMEKKEELNGLEKVDDEISICYESGKLFYNGDKTSNLLKVGVPEINIDTNNVMLPITTKYLNRDIKILIPRDKAMSKREIIKLSLQG
-10 TELLLGEIV
+10 ADVTEENAKYHIRSIEYQERKIGRV
-19 NTNATYLQKMC
+19 NNTHS
-30 KELGFNVFFQ
+30 ELGF
-40 TVVGDNSQRFLDCL
+40 
-54 DIAFNRGCDC
+54 A
-64 VITTGELGPTEDD
+64 
-77 LTKELSAKYLGL
+77 
-89 EMIFDEDEAKK
+89 
-100 VNDKCCFVTQLD
+100 
-112 KVSDNNF
+112 
-119 KQAYFPKNCYVL
+119 
-131 DNPIGTANGCV
+131 
-142 MSKDKKM
+142 
-149 IVNLPGPPKE
+149 
-159 MTYVVD
+159 
-165 HQLKPYLEK
+165 
-174 YRQAKIYTYDL
+174 
-185 VTQGIGESAAAT
+185 
-197 LIDDI
+197 
-202 VQSQK
+202 
-207 DISIALYASEEYVRV
+207 
-222 RLGVKAKHQSEADEF
+222 
-237 VKQTKKMI
+237 
-245 EEKLKDYLVENP
+245 
-257 NLFEEVMKKVN
+257 
-268 GFTILNECDFLL
+268 
-280 SDYFVNNGGPVFIH
+280 
-294 LTLKEHPLGEIVHV
+294 
-308 LLKYKEKEIFKLYK
+308 KYKEKEIFKLYK

-568 KEKNIQDDMLS
+568 KEKNIHDDMLS
-579 RTSCKY
+579 RTSSKY

>member
-1 MNVEIINVG
+1 MVLKKIIRKPLTGGYKNLKTELFEEKINEDITERELRQNQEVLVNNEEIIPQESTNKDNIIMEKKEELNGLEKVDDEISICYESGKLFYNGDKTSNLLKVGVPEINIDTNNVMLPITTKYLNRDIKILIPRDKAMSKREIIKLSLQG
-10 TELLLGEIV
+10 ADVTEENAKYHIRSIEYQERKIGRV
-19 NTNATYLQKMC
+19 NNTHS
-30 KELGFNVFFQ
+30 ELGF
-40 TVVGDNSQRFLDCL
+40 
-54 DIAFNRGCDC
+54 A
-64 VITTGELGPTEDD
+64 
-77 LTKELSAKYLGL
+77 
-89 EMIFDEDEAKK
+89 
-100 VNDKCCFVTQLD
+100 
-112 KVSDNNF
+112 
-119 KQAYFPKNCYVL
+119 
-131 DNPIGTANGCV
+131 
-142 MSKDKKM
+142 
-149 IVNLPGPPKE
+149 
-159 MTYVVD
+159 
-165 HQLKPYLEK
+165 
-174 YRQAKIYTYDL
+174 
-185 VTQGIGESAAAT
+185 
-197 LIDDI
+197 
-202 VQSQK
+202 
-207 DISIALYASEEYVRV
+207 
-222 RLGVKAKHQSEADEF
+222 
-237 VKQTKKMI
+237 
-245 EEKLKDYLVENP
+245 
-257 NLFEEVMKKVN
+257 
-268 GFTILNECDFLL
+268 
-280 SDYFVNNGGPVFIH
+280 
-294 LTLKEHPLGEIVHV
+294 
-308 LLKYKEKEIFKLYK
+308 KYKEKEIFKLYK

-723 PVYVIR
+723 PVY
-729 LSQ
+729 LSLIHI

>member
-1 MNVEIINVG
+1 MVLKKIIRKPLTGGYKNLKTELFEEKINEDITERELRQNQEVLVNNEEIIPQESTNKDNIIMEKKEELNGLEKVDDEISICYESGKLFYNGDKTSNLLKVGVPEINIDTNNVMLPITTKYLNRDIKILIPRDKAMSKREIIKLSLQG
-10 TELLLGEIV
+10 ADVTEENAKYHIRSIEYQERKIGRV
-19 NTNATYLQKMC
+19 NNTHS
-30 KELGFNVFFQ
+30 ELGF
-40 TVVGDNSQRFLDCL
+40 
-54 DIAFNRGCDC
+54 A
-64 VITTGELGPTEDD
+64 
-77 LTKELSAKYLGL
+77 
-89 EMIFDEDEAKK
+89 
-100 VNDKCCFVTQLD
+100 
-112 KVSDNNF
+112 
-119 KQAYFPKNCYVL
+119 
-131 DNPIGTANGCV
+131 
-142 MSKDKKM
+142 
-149 IVNLPGPPKE
+149 
-159 MTYVVD
+159 
-165 HQLKPYLEK
+165 
-174 YRQAKIYTYDL
+174 
-185 VTQGIGESAAAT
+185 
-197 LIDDI
+197 
-202 VQSQK
+202 
-207 DISIALYASEEYVRV
+207 
-222 RLGVKAKHQSEADEF
+222 
-237 VKQTKKMI
+237 
-245 EEKLKDYLVENP
+245 
-257 NLFEEVMKKVN
+257 
-268 GFTILNECDFLL
+268 
-280 SDYFVNNGGPVFIH
+280 
-294 LTLKEHPLGEIVHV
+294 
-308 LLKYKEKEIFKLYK
+308 KYKEKEIFKLYK

-615 VDTEI
+615 VDREI

>member
-1 MNVEIINVG
+1 MVLKKIIRKPLTGGYKNLKTELFEEKINEDITERELRQNQEVLVNNEEIIPQESTNKDNIIMEKKEELNGLEKVDDEISICYESGKLFYNGDKTSNLLKVGVPEINIDTNNVMLPITTKYLNRDIKILIPRDKAMSKREIIKLSLQG
-10 TELLLGEIV
+10 ADVTEENAKYHIRSIEYQERKIGRV
-19 NTNATYLQKMC
+19 NNTHS
-30 KELGFNVFFQ
+30 ELGF
-40 TVVGDNSQRFLDCL
+40 
-54 DIAFNRGCDC
+54 A
-64 VITTGELGPTEDD
+64 
-77 LTKELSAKYLGL
+77 
-89 EMIFDEDEAKK
+89 
-100 VNDKCCFVTQLD
+100 
-112 KVSDNNF
+112 
-119 KQAYFPKNCYVL
+119 
-131 DNPIGTANGCV
+131 
-142 MSKDKKM
+142 
-149 IVNLPGPPKE
+149 
-159 MTYVVD
+159 
-165 HQLKPYLEK
+165 
-174 YRQAKIYTYDL
+174 
-185 VTQGIGESAAAT
+185 
-197 LIDDI
+197 
-202 VQSQK
+202 
-207 DISIALYASEEYVRV
+207 
-222 RLGVKAKHQSEADEF
+222 
-237 VKQTKKMI
+237 
-245 EEKLKDYLVENP
+245 
-257 NLFEEVMKKVN
+257 
-268 GFTILNECDFLL
+268 
-280 SDYFVNNGGPVFIH
+280 
-294 LTLKEHPLGEIVHV
+294 
-308 LLKYKEKEIFKLYK
+308 KYKEKEIFKLYK

-609 GIRELL
+609 GIIELL

>member
-1 MNVEIINVG
+1 MVLKKIIRKPLTGGYKNLKTELFEEKINEDITERELRQNQEVLVNNEEIIPQESANKDNIIMEKKEELNGLEKVDDEISICYESGKLFYNGDKTSNLLKVGVPEINIDTNNVMLPITTKYLNRDIKILIPRDKAMSKREIIKLSLQG
-10 TELLLGEIV
+10 ADVTEENAKYHIRSIEYQERKIGRV
-19 NTNATYLQKMC
+19 NNTHS
-30 KELGFNVFFQ
+30 ELGF
-40 TVVGDNSQRFLDCL
+40 
-54 DIAFNRGCDC
+54 A
-64 VITTGELGPTEDD
+64 
-77 LTKELSAKYLGL
+77 
-89 EMIFDEDEAKK
+89 
-100 VNDKCCFVTQLD
+100 
-112 KVSDNNF
+112 
-119 KQAYFPKNCYVL
+119 
-131 DNPIGTANGCV
+131 
-142 MSKDKKM
+142 
-149 IVNLPGPPKE
+149 
-159 MTYVVD
+159 
-165 HQLKPYLEK
+165 
-174 YRQAKIYTYDL
+174 
-185 VTQGIGESAAAT
+185 
-197 LIDDI
+197 
-202 VQSQK
+202 
-207 DISIALYASEEYVRV
+207 
-222 RLGVKAKHQSEADEF
+222 
-237 VKQTKKMI
+237 
-245 EEKLKDYLVENP
+245 
-257 NLFEEVMKKVN
+257 
-268 GFTILNECDFLL
+268 
-280 SDYFVNNGGPVFIH
+280 
-294 LTLKEHPLGEIVHV
+294 
-308 LLKYKEKEIFKLYK
+308 KYKEKEIFKLYK

>member
-1 MNVEIINVG
+1 MVLKKIIRKPLTGGYKNLKTELFEEKINEDITERELRQNQEVLVNNEEIIPQESTNKDNIIMEKKEELNGLEKVDDEISICYESGKLFYNGDKTSNLLKVGVPEINIDTNNVMLPITTKYLNRDIKILIPRDKAMSKREIIKLSLQG
-10 TELLLGEIV
+10 ADVTEENAKYHIRSIEYQERKIGRV
-19 NTNATYLQKMC
+19 NNTHS
-30 KELGFNVFFQ
+30 ELGF
-40 TVVGDNSQRFLDCL
+40 
-54 DIAFNRGCDC
+54 A
-64 VITTGELGPTEDD
+64 
-77 LTKELSAKYLGL
+77 
-89 EMIFDEDEAKK
+89 
-100 VNDKCCFVTQLD
+100 
-112 KVSDNNF
+112 
-119 KQAYFPKNCYVL
+119 
-131 DNPIGTANGCV
+131 
-142 MSKDKKM
+142 
-149 IVNLPGPPKE
+149 
-159 MTYVVD
+159 
-165 HQLKPYLEK
+165 
-174 YRQAKIYTYDL
+174 
-185 VTQGIGESAAAT
+185 
-197 LIDDI
+197 
-202 VQSQK
+202 
-207 DISIALYASEEYVRV
+207 
-222 RLGVKAKHQSEADEF
+222 
-237 VKQTKKMI
+237 
-245 EEKLKDYLVENP
+245 
-257 NLFEEVMKKVN
+257 
-268 GFTILNECDFLL
+268 
-280 SDYFVNNGGPVFIH
+280 
-294 LTLKEHPLGEIVHV
+294 
-308 LLKYKEKEIFKLYK
+308 KYKEKQIFKLYK

>member
-1 MNVEIINVG
+1 MVLKKIIRKPLTGGYKNLKTELFEEKINEDITERELRQNQEVLVNNEEIIPQESTNKDNIIMEKKEELNGLEKVDDEISICYESGKLFYNGDKTSNLLKVGVPEINIDTNNVMLPITTKYLNRDIKILIPRDKAMSKREIIKLSLQG
-10 TELLLGEIV
+10 ADVTEENAKYHIRSIEYQERKIGRV
-19 NTNATYLQKMC
+19 NNTHS
-30 KELGFNVFFQ
+30 ELGF
-40 TVVGDNSQRFLDCL
+40 
-54 DIAFNRGCDC
+54 A
-64 VITTGELGPTEDD
+64 
-77 LTKELSAKYLGL
+77 
-89 EMIFDEDEAKK
+89 
-100 VNDKCCFVTQLD
+100 
-112 KVSDNNF
+112 
-119 KQAYFPKNCYVL
+119 
-131 DNPIGTANGCV
+131 
-142 MSKDKKM
+142 
-149 IVNLPGPPKE
+149 
-159 MTYVVD
+159 
-165 HQLKPYLEK
+165 
-174 YRQAKIYTYDL
+174 
-185 VTQGIGESAAAT
+185 
-197 LIDDI
+197 
-202 VQSQK
+202 
-207 DISIALYASEEYVRV
+207 
-222 RLGVKAKHQSEADEF
+222 
-237 VKQTKKMI
+237 
-245 EEKLKDYLVENP
+245 
-257 NLFEEVMKKVN
+257 
-268 GFTILNECDFLL
+268 
-280 SDYFVNNGGPVFIH
+280 
-294 LTLKEHPLGEIVHV
+294 
-308 LLKYKEKEIFKLYK
+308 KYKEKEIFKLYK

-694 VLEQLKKEGKLEY
+694 VLEQLKKDGKLEY